1 MTLSGIISAS
11 QLDSDFGAQRSTL
24 EAAIQRAPSRAVY
37 PLNVFDL
44 TTSTAESL
52 RVLRFLPEDDLEVES
67 IAVFSGVTGSGSATI
82 TATLTAQSLL
92 ATTAVPSGTALPEFV
107 LNKTISVSDGATT
120 GAGANARTD
129 YQSTTGDRLTLKKG
143 VPYML
148 TLSSDSANAVDA
160 QAWIVA
166 KARFRLS

>member
-11 QLDSDFGAQRSTL
+11 QLDTDFGAQRSTL
-24 EAAIQRAPSRAVY
+24 EAAIQRTPSRTVF

-44 TTSTAESL
+44 TSSVAESL

-67 IAVFSGVTGSGSATI
+67 IGLYSTATGASTATV
-82 TATLTAQSLL
+82 TATLSAQSVL
-92 ATTAVPSGTALPEFV
+92 ATTAVPAGTSLPEFT
-107 LNKTISVSDGATT
+107 LSKTISVSGGATT
-120 GAGANARTD
+120 GGGASARTD

-143 VPYML
+143 VPYL
-148 TLSSDSANAVDA
+148 FTLANDGANAVDA

-166 KARFRLS
+166 KVKARLS